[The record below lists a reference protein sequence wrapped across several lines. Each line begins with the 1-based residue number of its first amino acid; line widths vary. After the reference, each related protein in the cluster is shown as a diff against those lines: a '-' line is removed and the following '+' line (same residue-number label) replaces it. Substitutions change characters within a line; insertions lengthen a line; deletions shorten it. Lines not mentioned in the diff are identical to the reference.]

1 MSYCASIYVRLITGM
16 KLYDTTAGF
25 VCYRRNVL
33 ENIGLNKIEFKGYAF
48 QIEMKYRAWR
58 KGFKVVEIPI
68 VFVNRVLG
76 TSKMSGSIFGEAAFG
91 VIKLRIKSI
100 FGKL

>member
-1 MSYCASIYVRLITGM
+1 
-16 KLYDTTAGF
+16 
-25 VCYRRNVL
+25 
-33 ENIGLNKIEFKGYAF
+33 
-48 QIEMKYRAWR
+48 MKYRAWR